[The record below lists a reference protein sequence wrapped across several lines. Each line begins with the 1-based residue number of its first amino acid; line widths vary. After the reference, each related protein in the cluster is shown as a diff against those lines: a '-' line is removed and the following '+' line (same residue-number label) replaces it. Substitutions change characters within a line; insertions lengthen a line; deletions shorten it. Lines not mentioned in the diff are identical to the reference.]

1 MILNII
7 NLGQTQR
14 EINSYSS
21 KLTHSQDDISA
32 TTLQLISQK
41 AIEIKT
47 LKRTCI

>member
-1 MILNII
+1 M

-14 EINSYSS
+14 EISSYSS

-32 TTLQLISQK
+32 TMLQLILQK
-41 AIEIKT
+41 TMEIKT